1 MSEIIFD
8 KSKRNLKKIY
18 NRLQSKSSISR
29 MTGFEEILTAA
40 IGGYNRT
47 YELLITMGVD
57 ESEIATFSNL
67 TLSGAFLQE
76 THLKKVIY
84 IRKINYVTD
93 VSKTADWTKR
103 KLSLNVADSFEES
116 LMLYK
121 TANRKVK
128 VGNKVTD
135 WIKPTI
141 VLLDDQSLNLQ
152 FGGHRFRYAN
162 EIGFVQ
168 IRNRNTPPFKIIDEI
183 KGDDIK
189 EADKMMF
196 ALYQDNGAD
205 EAEILDVLNKL
216 QTSVSRNAGDGY
228 WYMKPT
234 EFKQVCRSNELAT
247 VLKDMKELDIKQLSS
262 NKKFGKENARWVVI
276 HESAFEFKGFDYKDE
291 DEVFDEQIQQEME
304 SEREYAE
311 HQERMFRAIMDE
323 EYTINVQYGYMNAN
337 LYPTNVTLQDF
348 VNDVDSID
356 EHVGGIDLLTNAD
369 KSSEDEY
376 KLVKKQNLVYF
387 IDGQFKDNYRE
398 NDNYMGGRRLVSID
412 VDDGDY
418 TREEIESRL
427 ESQGL
432 FGIIY
437 PTAKHY
443 YNGSNRWRVI
453 LVADNEMDKEQYKN
467 TIEGVAEMIDIEIDQ
482 SSKKV
487 AQVMGY
493 PLKGDDVSYVI
504 GTKVNVAQFKPQPK
518 PTVQNDYSGTNVVN
532 FNNTTKTL
540 LEVNHKQAQLLNQA
554 INSGIPEGQR
564 NDSYH
569 QIVKFLRETQQDPK
583 YSQWHDEAR
592 YYEENLVDYMAKDGL
607 DEKEMEAIMR

>member
-116 LMLYK
+116 LMIYK

-141 VLLDDQSLNLQ
+141 ILLDDQSLNLQ

-443 YNGSNRWRVI
+443 YNGSKRWRVI

-467 TIEGVAEMIDIEIDQ
+467 TIEGIAEMIDIEIDQ

-518 PTVQNDYSGTNVVN
+518 PTVQTDYSGTNVVN

>member
-67 TLSGAFLQE
+67 TLSGSFLQE

-141 VLLDDQSLNLQ
+141 ILLDDQSLNLQ

-443 YNGSNRWRVI
+443 YNGNNRWRVI

-518 PTVQNDYSGTNVVN
+518 PTVQTDYSGTNVVN

>member
-1 MSEIIFD
+1 
-8 KSKRNLKKIY
+8 
-18 NRLQSKSSISR
+18 
-29 MTGFEEILTAA
+29 
-40 IGGYNRT
+40 
-47 YELLITMGVD
+47 
-57 ESEIATFSNL
+57 
-67 TLSGAFLQE
+67 
-76 THLKKVIY
+76 
-84 IRKINYVTD
+84 
-93 VSKTADWTKR
+93 
-103 KLSLNVADSFEES
+103 
-116 LMLYK
+116 
-121 TANRKVK
+121 
-128 VGNKVTD
+128 
-135 WIKPTI
+135 
-141 VLLDDQSLNLQ
+141 
-152 FGGHRFRYAN
+152 
-162 EIGFVQ
+162 
-168 IRNRNTPPFKIIDEI
+168 
-183 KGDDIK
+183 
-189 EADKMMF
+189 
-196 ALYQDNGAD
+196 
-205 EAEILDVLNKL
+205 
-216 QTSVSRNAGDGY
+216 
-228 WYMKPT
+228 
-234 EFKQVCRSNELAT
+234 
-247 VLKDMKELDIKQLSS
+247 
-262 NKKFGKENARWVVI
+262 
-276 HESAFEFKGFDYKDE
+276 
-291 DEVFDEQIQQEME
+291 
-304 SEREYAE
+304 
-311 HQERMFRAIMDE
+311 
-323 EYTINVQYGYMNAN
+323 
-337 LYPTNVTLQDF
+337 
-348 VNDVDSID
+348 
-356 EHVGGIDLLTNAD
+356 
-369 KSSEDEY
+369 
-376 KLVKKQNLVYF
+376 
-387 IDGQFKDNYRE
+387 
-398 NDNYMGGRRLVSID
+398 MGGRRLVSID

-518 PTVQNDYSGTNVVN
+518 PTVQTDYSGTNVVN

>member
-141 VLLDDQSLNLQ
+141 ILLDDQSLNLQ

-493 PLKGDDVSYVI
+493 PLKGDDISYVI

-518 PTVQNDYSGTNVVN
+518 PTVQTDYSGTNVVN

>member
-141 VLLDDQSLNLQ
+141 ILLDDQSLNLQ

-387 IDGQFKDNYRE
+387 IDGQFKDNYR
-398 NDNYMGGRRLVSID
+398 
-412 VDDGDY
+412 
-418 TREEIESRL
+418 
-427 ESQGL
+427 
-432 FGIIY
+432 
-437 PTAKHY
+437 
-443 YNGSNRWRVI
+443 
-453 LVADNEMDKEQYKN
+453 
-467 TIEGVAEMIDIEIDQ
+467 
-482 SSKKV
+482 
-487 AQVMGY
+487 
-493 PLKGDDVSYVI
+493 
-504 GTKVNVAQFKPQPK
+504 
-518 PTVQNDYSGTNVVN
+518 
-532 FNNTTKTL
+532 
-540 LEVNHKQAQLLNQA
+540 
-554 INSGIPEGQR
+554 
-564 NDSYH
+564 
-569 QIVKFLRETQQDPK
+569 
-583 YSQWHDEAR
+583 
-592 YYEENLVDYMAKDGL
+592 
-607 DEKEMEAIMR
+607 

>member
-18 NRLQSKSSISR
+18 NRLQSKSNISR

-47 YELLITMGVD
+47 YELLIAMGID

-67 TLSGAFLQE
+67 TLSGPFLQE
-76 THLKKVIY
+76 THLKKVLY

-128 VGNKVTD
+128 IGNKITD

-141 VLLDDQSLNLQ
+141 ILLDDQSLNLQ

-216 QTSVSRNAGDGY
+216 QNSVSRNAGDGY

-291 DEVFDEQIQQEME
+291 DDVFDDQIQKEME

-311 HQERMFRAIMDE
+311 QQERMFRAIMDE

-356 EHVGGIDLLTNAD
+356 EHVGGVELLTSAD
-369 KSSEDEY
+369 KSTENEY
-376 KLVKKQNLVYF
+376 KLIKKQNLVYF

-453 LVADNEMDKEQYKN
+453 LVADNEMDKEQYKS

-518 PTVQNDYSGTNVVN
+518 PTVQTDYSGTNVVN

>member
-29 MTGFEEILTAA
+29 MTGFEEILIAA

-141 VLLDDQSLNLQ
+141 ILLDDQSLNLQ

-518 PTVQNDYSGTNVVN
+518 PTVQTDYSGTNVVN